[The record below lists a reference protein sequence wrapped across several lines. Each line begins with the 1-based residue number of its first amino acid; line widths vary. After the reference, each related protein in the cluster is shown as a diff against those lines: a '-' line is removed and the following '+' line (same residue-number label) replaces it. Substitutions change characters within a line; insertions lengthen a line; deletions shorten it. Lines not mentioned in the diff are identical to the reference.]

1 MSKKI
6 SVESPSVADML
17 EAGMHFGHRTSKW
30 HPKMKSYIFE
40 ARKGIHIINLDIS
53 REKFQTALDFI
64 SQSVAQGKNILLV
77 GTKQQVKQK
86 IQELAEEV
94 GMPYV
99 NQRWLGGT
107 LTNFNVIKN
116 SIRTFR
122 DLTEDQAAGKLEK
135 YTKKE
140 QLQFNRKITKLS
152 KLVGGLSTLNRVPDI
167 IFIWDIKQEKT
178 ALTEAK
184 KRGLPIVAICDTNVN
199 PDGIDYIIPGNDD
212 ASKTVDLVLAAIKGA
227 IKEAGQRKEEEIKDK
242 E

>member
-30 HPKMKSYIFE
+30 HPKMKPYIFE

>member
-1 MSKKI
+1 MSKKS

-30 HPKMKSYIFE
+30 HPKMKPYIFE